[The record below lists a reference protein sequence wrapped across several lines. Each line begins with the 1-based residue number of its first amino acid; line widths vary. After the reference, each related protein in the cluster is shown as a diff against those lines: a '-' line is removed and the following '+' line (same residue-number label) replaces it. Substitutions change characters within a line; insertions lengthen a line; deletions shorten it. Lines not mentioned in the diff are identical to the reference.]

1 MKKFVFLAL
10 VFVGAYAGGGRA
22 FSPATDPLYLKEC
35 ASCYFAYQ
43 PSLLPKASWQE
54 MMKISQITTEW
65 MQVWMKKICKK
76 ILAYLEQ
83 NSLENSFSKKSR
95 KIKSSMQSG
104 VVYTSIQDLPYFQRK
119 HCKIPANLIQQ
130 KEVKSLARCNACHK
144 EAQNGIYDDKN
155 VNIPNYGH

>member
-1 MKKFVFLAL
+1 
-10 VFVGAYAGGGRA
+10 
-22 FSPATDPLYLKEC
+22 
-35 ASCYFAYQ
+35 
-43 PSLLPKASWQE
+43 
-54 MMKISQITTEW
+54 MMKNLSNHYGVDASLDEEDTQ
-65 MQVWMKKICKK
+65 K

-119 HCKIPANLIQQ
+119 HRKIPANLIQQ
-130 KEVKSLARCNACHK
+130 KEVKSLARCNAYHK